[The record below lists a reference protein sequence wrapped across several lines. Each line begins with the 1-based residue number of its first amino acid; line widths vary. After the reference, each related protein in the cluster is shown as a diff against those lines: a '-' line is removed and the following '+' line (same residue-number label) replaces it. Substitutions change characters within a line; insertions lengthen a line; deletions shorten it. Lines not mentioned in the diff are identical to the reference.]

1 MQGSEAPHLQMRLLQ
16 LNCRICRLTV
26 GAIYLDSVTE
36 VSQLSDAPQVLGGLR
51 GASDP
56 PGRLRKLGR
65 TADGLGPVPSLAL
78 AVLQEIVRWA
88 CLLW

>member
-1 MQGSEAPHLQMRLLQ
+1 MRLLQ